1 MADDF
6 FIISYAAHSLVFGSC
21 FFTAARKKYSI
32 SAIAVMTHEKIN
44 GRYSDSSV
52 LKCANTV

>member
-44 GRYSDSSV
+44 SRYSD
-52 LKCANTV
+52 